1 MGSFEDYSKQ
11 KEHAAS
17 KAKIAEVFGSQNQI
31 NSGSSLGQVMAPVP
45 NTNAQAP
52 KGKDAKMSG
61 K

>member
-17 KAKIAEVFGSQNQI
+17 KAKIAEVFGNQNQI
-31 NSGSSLGQVMAPVP
+31 NSGSSLGQVMAPGP

-52 KGKDAKMSG
+52 KGKDAKMSN